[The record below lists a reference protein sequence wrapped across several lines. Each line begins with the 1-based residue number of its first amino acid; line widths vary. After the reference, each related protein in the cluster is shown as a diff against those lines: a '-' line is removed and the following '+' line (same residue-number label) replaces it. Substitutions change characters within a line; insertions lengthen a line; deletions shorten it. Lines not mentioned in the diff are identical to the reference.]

1 MDGNNFLDDRQ
12 NENTVN
18 TPSPPLADI
27 IGKLMSD
34 PQILSTLS
42 SVIGKGSNTKGQGDE
57 KNNIEAT
64 AAEEA
69 PPSPPATDVL
79 ASRLPQMM
87 EALAPML
94 SAGNEK
100 KGADGILNGALSKQ
114 DDKRI
119 CLLRAIKPYVSR
131 GRSEAIDYMIQISKL
146 SELMKHLN

>member
-1 MDGNNFLDDRQ
+1 MDGNNFSEERQ
-12 NENTVN
+12 NESTANTS
-18 TPSPPLADI
+18 PPPLADI
-27 IGKLMSD
+27 ISRLMSD

-42 SVIGKGSNTKGQGDE
+42 SVMGKGTDTDRQGEE

-64 AAEEA
+64 VAAEA
-69 PPSPPATDVL
+69 PPSPQPNDAI
-79 ASRLPQMM
+79 AARLPQMM
-87 EALAPML
+87 EVLAPML

-100 KGADGILNGALSKQ
+100 KGADGILNSVLSKQ

-119 CLLRAIKPYVSR
+119 CLLRAIKPYVSK